1 MAPRGQCQRI
11 AKHHKTFPRDF
22 CQQSLLIFEMTIG
35 SRYAHPRKARGI
47 TQGKALDTVFG
58 DQQERGVDQGC
69 AQISVVVG
77 AFWPGLAWVRGFLCR
92 WSGWQASVL
101 VFYFNC
107 M

>member
-1 MAPRGQCQRI
+1 
-11 AKHHKTFPRDF
+11 
-22 CQQSLLIFEMTIG
+22 
-35 SRYAHPRKARGI
+35 
-47 TQGKALDTVFG
+47 VFG